1 MVPGHADGGDALVN
15 HCNCGE
21 RGPTCCF
28 MPPHVLR
35 EIGRRGN
42 GRQRK
47 WALDALSLDSTQRAA
62 RAQADASAAAMV
74 PLAAAPGQPQVSRMV
89 YDAAHAEELPGS
101 LKRGEGQPA
110 SNDATADDAYDG
122 LGRVFEFYWSRYRR
136 NSIDGAGMPLVATV
150 HYSDDYNNALWNGAA
165 MLFRDPDGHNF
176 RDPAGCLEVIGH
188 ELTHGVTQHESGL
201 AYQDQP
207 GALNESM
214 SDVFGAMI
222 KQHALN
228 QTAAEADWLI
238 GAGMVMF
245 PGQAV
250 RSMRAPGTAYDN
262 DTMGR
267 DPQVADM
274 AHYVQDAD
282 DGGGVHINSGIPNRA
297 FFLLA
302 TALGGCSWEKAG
314 QIWYDVQC
322 GPQLKQM
329 QKTVSFQNFAQ
340 LTAAAAGARYGMD
353 GAEREATL
361 RAWQAVGVL

>member
-1 MVPGHADGGDALVN
+1 
-15 HCNCGE
+15 
-21 RGPTCCF
+21 

-47 WALDALSLDSTQRAA
+47 WALDALSLDTTPRALG
-62 RAQADASAAAMV
+62 AQAAGPVAATGAV
-74 PLAAAPGQPQVSRMV
+74 AAAPDQPRVNRMV
-89 YDAAHAEELPGS
+89 YDAAHAEVLPGS

-110 SNDATADDAYDG
+110 SNDATADGAYDG

-150 HYSDDYNNALWNGAA
+150 HFSDEYNNARWNGAG
-165 MLFRDPDGHNF
+165 MLFRDPDGHIF

-201 AYQDQP
+201 AYRDQP

-214 SDVFGAMI
+214 SDVFGAMV
-222 KQHALN
+222 KQHALD

-238 GAGMVMF
+238 GSGMVMF

-250 RSMRAPGTAYDN
+250 RSMKAPGTAYDN
-262 DTMGR
+262 DLMGR
-267 DPQVADM
+267 DLQAADM
-274 AHYVQDAD
+274 AHYVRDGD
-282 DGGGVHINSGIPNRA
+282 DNGGVHINSGIPNRA
-297 FFLLA
+297 FYLLA
-302 TALGGCSWEKAG
+302 TALGGYAWEKAG

-322 GPQLKQM
+322 GPPLKQM
-329 QKTVSFQNFAQ
+329 QASVSFQDFAQ
-340 LTAAAAGARYGMD
+340 LTAAAAGARYGVD
-353 GAEREATL
+353 GAERAATL